1 MRRDGFINMS
11 KLKEVVERYDSFVN
25 ECYDGGYASTSES
38 AYIGELKNEVVKEAR
53 SSVKELNALEI
64 IVRKRINMEEFCM
77 DFTDGNF
84 GGKNL
89 TYEDYLKHYSS
100 YGRGKMTEEEFNIL
114 VGVIPSTDAK
124 RQ

>member
-1 MRRDGFINMS
+1 MS
-11 KLKEVVERYDSFVN
+11 KLKEVVERYDAFVN
-25 ECYDGGYASTSES
+25 ECYDGGCASTSES
-38 AYIGELKNEVVKEAR
+38 DHIAKLEVEVINEAR

-100 YGRGKMTEEEFNIL
+100 YGRGKMTEEEFNVL
-114 VGVIPSTDAK
+114 VRVIPSTDAK

>member
-1 MRRDGFINMS
+1 MS

-25 ECYDGGYASTSES
+25 DCYDGGYASSSES
-38 AYIGELKNEVVKEAR
+38 AHIAELKVEVINEAR
-53 SSVKELNALEI
+53 NSVEDLNALEI
-64 IVRKRINMEEFCM
+64 IVRKRIDMEEFCM

-84 GGKNL
+84 GGGNL

-114 VGVIPSTDAK
+114 VRVIPSTDAK